1 MESALEA
8 TIFADW
14 TGLGVTLLVLF
25 GAQVVYAL
33 YGFGSGLLSVALLAF
48 VFPDLSP
55 VVSLLLLINLP
66 TELFVL
72 WRDRH
77 ALSLRAAGTLLAGIA
92 IGAPVGIY
100 VLGKGGGD
108 PRLFTALALLL
119 IVFGVYFLWEARQP
133 GRESA
138 AKLPRGSALGA
149 GVVSGL
155 LAGLFGTGGPP
166 LILYFRLQGL
176 EKTAFRVTL
185 LTLFLATSAV
195 RVPLSVAGGLVTS
208 ATLVS
213 TIVVLPA
220 CMAGALI
227 GHRMHRAI
235 PEARF
240 KGGVAVLLALL
251 GALLLLRG

>member
-1 MESALEA
+1 MDSALEA

-14 TGLGVTLLVLF
+14 SALGVTLVVLF

-55 VVSLLLLINLP
+55 VVSLLLLVNLP
-66 TELFVL
+66 TELFVF

-77 ALSLRAAGTLLAGIA
+77 ALSLKAAGTLLGGIA
-92 IGAPVGIY
+92 LGAPIGIY
-100 VLGKGGGD
+100 VLGKGGAD

-119 IVFGVYFLWEARQP
+119 IAFGAYFLWEARQP
-133 GRESA
+133 AREFA
-138 AKLPRGSALGA
+138 ATLPRGSALGA
-149 GVVSGL
+149 GVISGV

-185 LTLFLATSAV
+185 LTLFLATSAF
-195 RVPLSVAGGLVTS
+195 RVPLSAASGLVTG
-208 ATLVS
+208 ATLLS
-213 TIVVLPA
+213 TLVVLPA

-251 GALLLLRG
+251 GVLLLARG